1 VKVLIPIDSSS
12 ASRSVIAEA
21 VARVWTAGTTF
32 CVLHIVD
39 IAGLGRFAGM
49 IEQEKSAGQAL
60 VASAAAELAR
70 AGFDVSTEVLAGF
83 PRTAVVRYAKQYGA
97 DLIMVGSHGQRS
109 VARLLLGSVAQAVL
123 RAASCSVE
131 IVRQK
136 AKRPLASAYRMKI
149 LLATDGSDGAM
160 AAVKSLAARPWPAGS
175 KIKIISVVELIAPG
189 TEMNA
194 ASSSA
199 IYPVSLLDEIWND
212 ARVRAREAVADAK
225 KKLEAAGMKIIDGAE
240 TPEGDPRS
248 VLLEKANEWDADLIV
263 LGSHG
268 RRGIDRMLMGS
279 VSESVALQAPCC
291 VEVVR
296 EQRKRARL

>member
-1 VKVLIPIDSSS
+1 MKVLLPIDSSS

-21 VARVWTAGTTF
+21 AARVWIAGTTF

-39 IAGLGRFAGM
+39 IAGLSRFAGM
-49 IEQEKSAGQAL
+49 IEQEKSAAEVL
-60 VASAAAELAR
+60 VASAAAEMSQ
-70 AGFDVSTEVLAGF
+70 AGFDVSTEVLTGF

-97 DLIMVGSHGQRS
+97 DLVMIGSHGQGS
-109 VARLLLGSVAQAVL
+109 VARLLLGSVAQAAL

-136 AKRPLASAYRMKI
+136 PKRPLASADRMKI

-160 AAVKSLAARPWPAGS
+160 AAAKSLAARPWPAGS

-189 TEMNA
+189 GEMSA

-199 IYPVSLLDEIWND
+199 IYPMSLLDEIWND
-212 ARVRAREAVADAK
+212 ARVRAREAVADARK
-225 KKLEAAGMKIIDGAE
+225 TLDAAGMKIIDGAE
-240 TPEGDPRS
+240 TPEGDPRL
-248 VLLEKANEWDADLIV
+248 VLLEKASEWDADLIV

-296 EQRKRARL
+296 E